1 MEKNKIEI
9 WKMWFKG
16 MDLVIYKMSSIAKL
30 SKNKMVNK
38 MPRKSIRIPRRF
50 ILDNVTP
57 PIKYE
62 GYEMYPAGYT
72 SFPTYWCY
80 KKLININEIISIFL
94 KRRRE
99 IKNDDKVL
107 KCLELI
113 ESLIDDCP
121 VMKLGTNCEDTFDEA
136 FPDIVKFIEKVGYE
150 YKDNY
155 HKLYDVG
162 TKIYFDDNESDKVKE
177 KYIII
182 VHKLYKKE
190 IWSFNG

>member
-1 MEKNKIEI
+1 MSNIME
-9 WKMWFKG
+9 
-16 MDLVIYKMSSIAKL
+16 
-30 SKNKMVNK
+30 
-38 MPRKSIRIPRRF
+38 RKSFVKNPRRF
-50 ILDNVTP
+50 ILDKVTS
-57 PIKYE
+57 PIKHE
-62 GYEMYPAGYT
+62 GYEVYPMGYI
-72 SFPTYWCY
+72 SFPSYWCY
-80 KKLININEIISIFL
+80 KKLRNINKIISIFL

-99 IKNDDKVL
+99 INNDDKVL

-121 VMKLGTNCEDTFDEA
+121 VMKLGTNFEDTFDVA
-136 FPDIVKFIEKVGYE
+136 FPAIVKFIEKVGYE

-162 TKIYFDDNESDKVKE
+162 TKINFDDNESDKAKE
-177 KYIII
+177 KYTIL